1 MARTQCSVGPE
12 LRHNSLNFL
21 ATWIPY
27 VRHFYFPGAIAL
39 ILLAACTPKSP
50 PPAEQNAAKAP
61 ISGDAAFGTLEHE
74 YVVYFMQRFPVV
86 ATYLGGSEFDRSL
99 SGIDAKLRDYSAA
112 ALTEEGAALAQFKQR
127 FTALDDATLSPRR
140 RIDRSVALAQIEFL
154 LREYSTRR
162 YQQRSVDSYM
172 DEPFRGVD
180 WQIQGMTSTGTN
192 TYGTTEEWQR
202 LIERV
207 RAVPAYLTVAKAQLD
222 AGIEAKNTAD
232 WRMLLKSG
240 LEVPIADAEYFA
252 KTLPGLAEQDITGA
266 DRDRLLGDIRTT
278 GKAASDAYLG
288 FRDYVSKT
296 FFDNPKKD
304 DASGLKSEFRTDR
317 FAMGTDEYNW
327 ALRNN
332 LRLSDTADQL
342 YEASWPIVE
351 QARAEMV
358 TLAKQIAGT
367 HQWKVAADGH
377 DAVAIAFDKLSGEAP
392 KTDAQMVQNYVDVGR
407 RLVDYARRTGL
418 FAVPDD
424 YKLDVTVTPP
434 PLRSGVDGA
443 AYYPAPPFKST
454 GVGRFYVTPTGDNVE
469 ELKQQHNRYAIA
481 DLAAHEGFPGHDWHY
496 KVMSQ
501 YRDQIS
507 PVRWL
512 TPGAVEDSSSMWE
525 DSMAAE
531 GWALYAEGL
540 VAEPQQAAPE
550 GFYLPEERLY
560 QMKGLLYRN
569 LRVRI
574 DTGLHTGK
582 LGFDDAVTL
591 FSEVV
596 DFMPGSC
603 SDAKALRAVAKRA
616 SCKSAQAA
624 VNRYSRWPT
633 QAITYRIGKDQIVAL
648 RTRAQKELGDKFSE
662 QRFHLEFMKQGTIA
676 GGYFGDE
683 LIAAL
688 KAAN

>member
-1 MARTQCSVGPE
+1 
-12 LRHNSLNFL
+12 
-21 ATWIPY
+21 
-27 VRHFYFPGAIAL
+27 VRHTSLLGIVAL
-39 ILLAACTPKSP
+39 TLLSACSPKSSAP
-50 PPAEQNAAKAP
+50 PEQSTANAQS
-61 ISGDAAFGTLEHE
+61 SGDAAFSTLEHE

-86 ATYLGGSEFDRSL
+86 ATYLGGSEFDPAL

-112 ALTEEGAALAQFKQR
+112 AITEEDAALTQFKQR
-127 FTALDDATLSPRR
+127 FAALDDATLSPRR
-140 RIDRSVALAQIEFL
+140 LIDKSVALAQIEFL
-154 LREYSTRR
+154 LHEHSVRH

-180 WQIQGMTSTGTN
+180 WQIQGMTSTGQD
-192 TYGTTEEWQR
+192 TYGTAEEWQR
-202 LIERV
+202 VVDRV
-207 RAVPAYLTVAKAQLD
+207 KAVPAYLTVAKAQLD
-222 AGIEAKNTAD
+222 AGIEAKNTPD
-232 WRMLLKSG
+232 WRMLVKSG
-240 LEVPIADAEYFA
+240 LEIPVADAEYFA
-252 KTLPGLAEQDITGA
+252 KTLPGIAEQDITGA
-266 DRDRLLGDIRTT
+266 EKDRLLGDIRAA
-278 GKAASDAYLG
+278 GKAASDAYLE
-288 FRDYVSKT
+288 FRDYVAKT
-296 FFDNPKKD
+296 FFDNPKKT
-304 DASGLKSEFRTDR
+304 DASGLKPDFRADR
-317 FAMGTDEYNW
+317 FAMGTEEYNW

-332 LRLSDTADQL
+332 LRLTDTADQL

-351 QARAEMV
+351 KTRAEMV
-358 TLAKQIAGT
+358 TLAKQIAAA
-367 HQWKVAADGH
+367 HDWKVAEDGH
-377 DAVAIAFDKLSGEAP
+377 DAVATVFDKLSGEAP
-392 KTDAQMVQNYVDVGR
+392 KTDAQMIQNYVDVGG

-418 FAVPDD
+418 FTVPDD

-434 PLRSGVDGA
+434 PLRSGIDGA

-454 GVGRFYVTPTGDNVE
+454 GVGRFYVTPTGDDVE
-469 ELKQQHNRYAIA
+469 ALKQEHNRYAIA

-496 KVMSQ
+496 KVMAQ

-540 VAEPQQAAPE
+540 IAEPQQGAPD

-560 QMKGLLYRN
+560 QLKGLLYRD

-582 LGFDDAVTL
+582 LGYDDAVTL

-603 SDAKALRAVAKRA
+603 SDAKALRQPAKRA
-616 SCKSAQAA
+616 SCKSADAA

-648 RTRAQKELGDKFSE
+648 RERARQELGEKFSE

-676 GGYFGDE
+676 AGYFGDE
-683 LIAAL
+683 LISAL

>member
-1 MARTQCSVGPE
+1 
-12 LRHNSLNFL
+12 
-21 ATWIPY
+21 
-27 VRHFYFPGAIAL
+27 VRHLYFAGAVAL
-39 ILLAACTPKSP
+39 AFLSACSPKSP
-50 PPAEQNAAKAP
+50 APAEQGAAQAP
-61 ISGDAAFGTLEHE
+61 NPGDATFATLEHE

-86 ATYLGGSEFDRSL
+86 ATYLGGAEFDPAL

-112 ALTEEGAALAQFKQR
+112 ALTEEDAALSQFKQR
-127 FTALDDATLSPRR
+127 FAALDDATLSPRR
-140 RIDRSVALAQIEFL
+140 RIDKSVALAQIEFL
-154 LREYSTRR
+154 LHQHSVRR
-162 YQQRSVDSYM
+162 YQERSVDSYM

-180 WQIQGMTSTGTN
+180 WQMQGMTSTGAN
-192 TYGTTEEWQR
+192 TYGTPEEWQR
-202 LIERV
+202 VIERV
-207 RAVPAYLTVAKAQLD
+207 RAVPGYLTVAKAQLD

-232 WRMLLKSG
+232 WRMLITSG
-240 LEVPIADAEYFA
+240 LEIPVADAEYFA
-252 KTLPGLAEQDITGA
+252 RTLPGLAEQDITGA
-266 DRDRLLGDIRTT
+266 DRDRLVGDVRTA
-278 GKAASDAYLG
+278 GKAASDAYLA
-288 FRDYVSKT
+288 FRDHVAMA
-296 FFDNPKKD
+296 FFDNPKKQ
-304 DASGLKSEFRTDR
+304 DASGLKPAFRADR
-317 FAMGTDEYNW
+317 FAMGAEEYNW

-351 QARAEMV
+351 QTRAKMV
-358 TLAKQIAGT
+358 ELAKQIAAS
-367 HQWKVAADGH
+367 HHWKVAADGH
-377 DAVAIAFDKLSGEAP
+377 DAVAIVFDKLSGEAP
-392 KTDAQMVQNYVDVGR
+392 KTDAQMIQNYVDVGR

-418 FAVPDD
+418 FNVPDD

-434 PLRSGVDGA
+434 PLRAGIDGA

-496 KVMSQ
+496 KVMAQ

-540 VAEPQQAAPE
+540 IAEPQPGAPD
-550 GFYLPEERLY
+550 GFYSPEERLY
-560 QMKGLLYRN
+560 QLKGLLYRD
-569 LRVRI
+569 LRVRL

-596 DFMPGSC
+596 DFMPNSC
-603 SDAKALRAVAKRA
+603 SDAKALRLPAKRA

-624 VNRYSRWPT
+624 INRYSRWPT

-648 RTRAQKELGDKFSE
+648 RTRARQELGDKFSE

-676 GGYFGDE
+676 AGYFGDE

-688 KAAN
+688 KSANGK

>member
-1 MARTQCSVGPE
+1 MRHLYFVGAVA
-12 LRHNSLNFL
+12 L
-21 ATWIPY
+21 A
-27 VRHFYFPGAIAL
+27 
-39 ILLAACTPKSP
+39 LLSACTPKSA
-50 PPAEQNAAKAP
+50 PPAEQSAAKAQN
-61 ISGDAAFGTLEHE
+61 SSDTAFAALEHE

-86 ATYLGGSEFDRSL
+86 ATYLGGSQFDSSL

-112 ALTEEGAALAQFKQR
+112 ALTEEDSMLTQFKQR
-127 FTALDDATLSPRR
+127 FAALDDATLSPRR
-140 RIDRSVALAQIEFL
+140 RIDKSVAIAQIEFL
-154 LREYSTRR
+154 LREHSVRH
-162 YQQRSVDSYM
+162 YQQRAVDSYM

-180 WQIQGMTSTGTN
+180 WQIQGMTSTGAN
-192 TYGTTEEWQR
+192 TYGTPEEWQR
-202 LIERV
+202 VLERV
-207 RAVPAYLTVAKAQLD
+207 RAVPAYLTAAQAQLD
-222 AGIEAKNTAD
+222 AGIEAKNTPD
-232 WRMLLKSG
+232 WRMLIKSG
-240 LEVPIADAEYFA
+240 LEIPIADAEYFA
-252 KTLPGLAEQDITGA
+252 KTLPGIAAQDLTGA
-266 DRDRLLGDIRTT
+266 ERDRVLGDLRTA
-278 GKAASDAYLG
+278 GKSASDAYLG
-288 FRDYVSKT
+288 FRDYVART
-296 FFDNPKKD
+296 FFDNPKKE
-304 DASGLKSEFRTDR
+304 DASGLKPAFRDDR
-317 FAMGTDEYNW
+317 YAMGADEYNW

-332 LRLSDTADQL
+332 LRLNDTADQL

-351 QARAEMV
+351 QTRNDMV
-358 TLAKQIAGT
+358 TLAKQIAAT
-367 HQWKVAADGH
+367 RQLKVAAEGH
-377 DAVAIAFDKLSGEAP
+377 DAVAIVFDKLSGEAP
-392 KTDAQMVQNYVDVGR
+392 KTDAQMVQNYVDVGK

-434 PLRSGVDGA
+434 PLRSGIDGA

-501 YRDQIS
+501 NREQIS

-540 VAEPQQAAPE
+540 VAEPQPAAPD

-560 QMKGLLYRN
+560 QLKGLLYRN

-603 SDAKALRAVAKRA
+603 SDAKALRLPPKRS
-616 SCKSAQAA
+616 SCKSAEAA

-648 RTRAQKELGDKFSE
+648 RTRARQELGDKFSE

-676 GGYFGDE
+676 AGYFGDE
-683 LIAAL
+683 LIGAL